1 MLGDTGNCIRYAY
14 PPNNFKEDWLKP
26 LKSSNLGKIISR
38 NYNIIKYI
46 PKKSTMILA
55 DATIIHQSYRNNNAG
70 IRISL
75 DTGFDL
81 KMPKLKSFKKVFVS
95 NVDVKKTRLKETI
108 TNKQFLGVSKKSYFH
123 FPDKI
128 GKKVYSKGG
137 FKHPSNVKVIK
148 LEN

>member
-1 MLGDTGNCIRYAY
+1 
-14 PPNNFKEDWLKP
+14 
-26 LKSSNLGKIISR
+26 
-38 NYNIIKYI
+38 
-46 PKKSTMILA
+46 
-55 DATIIHQSYRNNNAG
+55 
-70 IRISL
+70 
-75 DTGFDL
+75 
-81 KMPKLKSFKKVFVS
+81 VS
-95 NVDVKKTRLKETI
+95 NVDVKNTRLKETI